1 MRFFPFRFLV
11 LTVLCFLLP
20 GSAGRSSAAQPNG
33 APADPQS
40 IGRGE
45 DLFSGRVAFRNGGPP
60 CADCHSVAGL
70 PFPNG
75 GTLAPDLTRE
85 YTKLGPA
92 GMDVALQTLFF
103 PAMTGVY
110 DAHTLTAEERGD
122 LDAFFAEASTKPPPR
137 AVTPIII
144 LFPIAGCAI
153 LLGITSVVWR
163 NRLKGVRK
171 RLVESARVREEA
183 RG

>member
-1 MRFFPFRFLV
+1 
-11 LTVLCFLLP
+11 
-20 GSAGRSSAAQPNG
+20 
-33 APADPQS
+33 
-40 IGRGE
+40 
-45 DLFSGRVAFRNGGPP
+45 
-60 CADCHSVAGL
+60 
-70 PFPNG
+70 
-75 GTLAPDLTRE
+75 
-85 YTKLGPA
+85 
-92 GMDVALQTLFF
+92 
-103 PAMTGVY
+103 MTGVY
-110 DAHTLTAEERGD
+110 DAHTLTAEERDD
-122 LDAFFAEASTKPPPR
+122 LDAFFAEASTKPPLR

>member
-1 MRFFPFRFLV
+1 
-11 LTVLCFLLP
+11 
-20 GSAGRSSAAQPNG
+20 
-33 APADPQS
+33 
-40 IGRGE
+40 
-45 DLFSGRVAFRNGGPP
+45 
-60 CADCHSVAGL
+60 
-70 PFPNG
+70 
-75 GTLAPDLTRE
+75 
-85 YTKLGPA
+85 
-92 GMDVALQTLFF
+92 
-103 PAMTGVY
+103 MTGVY
-110 DAHTLTAEERGD
+110 DAHTLKAEERDD